1 MLCYCE
7 DLDANS
13 KDSLIGPP
21 KLTGRIA
28 KNGGV
33 KVRRLNEPHFS
44 ICLIVL

>member
-13 KDSLIGPP
+13 KDTLIGPP

-28 KNGGV
+28 KSGGI
-33 KVRRLNEPHFS
+33 KVRQPK
-44 ICLIVL
+44 